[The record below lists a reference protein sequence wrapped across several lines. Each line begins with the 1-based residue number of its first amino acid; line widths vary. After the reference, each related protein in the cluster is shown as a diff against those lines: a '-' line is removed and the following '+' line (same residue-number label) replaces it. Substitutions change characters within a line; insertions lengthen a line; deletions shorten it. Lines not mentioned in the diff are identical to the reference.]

1 MHKQNG
7 NFPDGPGGVK
17 YLLASII
24 TDLGLLDKDTV
35 VFLIILIRSMALVG
49 FTLDK
54 FVHLTELP

>member
-24 TDLGLLDKDTV
+24 TASDLGLLDKEIV
-35 VFLIILIRSMALVG
+35 VFLIILIRSMALG
-49 FTLDK
+49 M
-54 FVHLTELP
+54 